1 MADETAVTPT
11 VQAPADN
18 AGGDP
23 DPKKALYN
31 KMVADKLYSK
41 SYEDFTA
48 QFATPEKVEKL
59 HSYLTEKGKYDKSGD
74 AFNAQFFPDVK
85 KKGPSAPASSPISPA
100 SSAPSAPSPNI
111 EGTTPAPAPVVPGSN
126 SLTDVLS
133 GQPQAPIVDVGD
145 NRVVAQQAIN
155 EHQAEQQQKADQTKA
170 NLSAMM
176 DQYVKSDKAK
186 NTKLKAELDNP
197 DSDYYKGKAAEQA
210 VKDKNALPVD
220 QQIIGTGVTMQHSAV
235 KGVGESITGLVTAAN
250 YLAHVFV
257 PGDVLEG
264 DSNKDATGRDQFDV
278 AKDNINSYIK
288 NTTENAVLHLSDK
301 NEAKI
306 NENPISN
313 ALSQLSNFA
322 PAAIAAGPT
331 KGLSFFYQGYGQADK
346 TVADMRKAGAD
357 ISPQAENTYGL
368 GNALL
373 NYGLMNLVN
382 THTMFSKFPMPL
394 RASILGNL
402 SADAVKELT
411 DKGVNATSDDVLKTF
426 MGPAMSFDQ
435 RVRQLGLDGIKSYL
449 HTGVDLS
456 AMATLDAMLKAG
468 VNKENEAT
476 GGKEIFHQSGGDL
489 INQYKSIFT
498 SVAPAFA
505 AFGAGRALLDNPGLL
520 FHSSPYTN
528 LVVDRIQA
536 DPSPENISTIQRD
549 LGIIGKKRGWSDDD
563 IVNTQQTVDQMADV
577 ARTLPLDLPKDKF
590 RDGIDLVTGRRQLQA
605 VLDETLQRKQT
616 LDPAVQHTVG
626 PFEELLNA
634 KIDQA
639 NDKLST
645 LVSNKPFT
653 YFEVDGE
660 YFKKQ
665 QDQDP
670 VKITKTRYDLEDVEN
685 TGKPHGE
692 QANVIPIGLADKKGN
707 PIPPKENEKTSE
719 SKPAKEAVP
728 EPPAPAKPAAAEKPV
743 KAADEA
749 VEPVVKKQDEYK
761 NSASYKQAIEDTKDP
776 YKKYQAEV
784 AKKSIVSLD
793 ALEKMKSSGDIDK
806 KENEGILAKLSSE
819 ARGMHSYEGKAFQ
832 EDLINLNIFS
842 DNGIEKAKN
851 DLQHYID
858 TVNPEHV
865 DSVFSKRYNKENA
878 KPEVPEAV
886 TPPKTPDNGKEQTK
900 AETETK
906 IGKKGLPNEK
916 VNGQRQDEKLLKPEE
931 TGGTPEASGFSHEG
945 EADRHWVENEKDPEA
960 LATRYHAEGHD
971 LTNTA
976 DYKEHLIHSALGSG
990 KINLRDYKEHGDLN
1004 NLKGDRV
1011 LAGRVDKNNG
1021 QQPID
1026 TTAQEISHD
1035 GVEVTP
1041 DDIVNF
1047 INKYPKADS
1056 FKEGNKSD
1064 LQKQIE
1070 DRYKELTGN
1079 ELTGKRAAD
1088 AYNKTVQAKKD
1099 AMVSDEARDIIEKE
1113 GINRENI
1120 DKLQDQFK
1128 GFPYTE
1134 EDFYNVKRYL
1144 DEQEKA
1150 QPAQRTGNNAPAQ
1163 PGTEGENVGGNE
1175 PTPAAGNG
1183 NTKPAGGTKPAGNGG
1198 TASREPVERRPTPY
1212 DATGDDS
1219 VTSGLKT
1226 TIDNA
1231 EKIDTEG
1238 TGKLNRNIKS
1248 SLTDEKQKRFDEL
1261 RKKIKAGLRQ
1271 ESNDTS
1277 GEQASGGFDRETYA
1291 AGIELTDLYF
1301 EAGVTKF
1308 HEYAQEMI
1316 NDMGPEV
1323 IPYLESFYEGA
1334 KRLPG
1339 QKGDFDTSDT
1349 VEYIAKKLTDPIAT
1363 DPERS
1368 FVDAVKAEIAAGNK
1382 INILALEGMAREAG
1396 MTAET
1401 RVKLQ
1406 EYVEQALVEAA
1417 RDITDNP
1424 MFDDK
1429 EKFAEMVELYNKQP
1443 SLLQRSSTKVS
1454 LQQYSTPLPYAFSA
1468 GSYVNGIKPERVFDP
1483 TGGTGMLT
1491 VAFDPSKILI
1501 NELDKTRFQ
1510 ILQNLGFAATN
1521 KDAMQLIPP
1530 NVKGVVSNPPFGPS
1544 DTPGTFSGYTFNKLD
1559 HIIPLRALKGM
1570 DNAGRAAIIIG
1581 GHSEYDLHGSLKG
1594 SDFKFFNYLHHF
1606 YNVTDVINVDGS
1618 LFAKQGTTFP
1628 TRLILIN
1635 GRKEIPQGFAPL
1647 HDEVSNK
1654 PVKSF
1659 EDLNNRVQERIN
1671 YDENPTV
1678 LQSRVDVQ
1686 PHPGNDIHVPT
1697 AGERPTGVTERPGA
1711 VSGKP
1716 AVKADR
1722 TGVEGEGAGGRPAG
1736 GQTEL
1741 TDVLGKPIGNS
1752 EGDNGDRQ
1760 LADVPEQIAKFATG
1774 AENGAIGP
1782 ERSGEFV
1789 PAERPDAANRAT
1801 ADQLVKNEKVPYV
1814 PSSRLSEAGS
1824 VIPSNMAYETEQNLK
1839 DLVDLYGPVD
1849 TFVANE
1855 LGYAD
1860 LDDLNNAFFAE
1871 QVDAIAM
1878 AIHQLKQG
1886 KGMIIGDMTGIGK
1899 GRIAAGLIRY
1909 AVQQGEVPTFFTEN
1923 ADLFSDIYRD
1933 MHGIGSGHLQPFI
1946 VNDPSDERD
1955 ANVKRDGNIIYKA
1968 GTIKQKKM
1976 FFEKQKV
1983 PHGTKVV
1990 LCTYSQLSSESQ
2002 VLKRAFIKNHTK
2014 GGFMFMDESHN
2025 IAGDSNSGR
2034 FFQDLLADAK
2044 GAAFFSATY
2053 AKRPDNMPVYAM
2065 KTSMQDANI
2074 TNDALVEAIQAG
2086 GNALQ
2091 EIVASQLVK
2100 AGQMIRRER
2109 DFTGV
2114 VNTFINLGSDK
2125 DGKIDATGEKHRE
2138 MADQVIDVCNA
2149 IIDFEKT
2156 HVLPELDAIQQEL
2169 RKQGQKVAQTKSKT
2183 LSVANTPFASK
2194 MFNIVNQML
2203 FSIKAPELA
2212 QNAIDELK
2220 NNNRKPLI
2228 TFSSTMESFIKNGEY
2243 KAGDVISDTSFS
2255 ASLLHGL
2262 KNTLRYRI
2270 EYPNGEK
2277 KVQYMDLYDLSP
2289 EAVEQWDQIVKQIK
2303 AASTDMSIS
2312 PIDQMIEILENA
2324 GLKVGE
2330 ITGRHLKLVFNE
2342 DHTQATV
2349 VAIPKRDSSG
2359 MIHDFNNGGGGGK
2372 ADVLLLN
2379 SAGATGFS
2387 MHADKSFKDQRQR
2400 VMINGQFKLDIN
2412 KEIQTRGRIDRSN
2425 QVKRGT
2431 FTYMQTAIPSET
2443 RLAMMFS
2450 DKLKRLQANTAA
2462 DQKSK
2467 ANENEVT
2474 DFLNEYGDTV
2484 MTDYLRDNPSINDR
2498 LFQGADPAGIKD
2510 LKPGKKAKVVEGI
2523 ARKATGRVALL
2534 KVSEQEKF
2542 YNEVSAAYNDYIDY
2556 LDSTDQNNLAVKSG
2570 NLEAKLI
2577 SSGTFIEGKHT
2588 QSPFGQDSIL
2598 EKVEANVLRKPMSKE
2613 ELEEAIE
2620 KNLDGKS
2627 PMESSRALIADLKEH
2642 YNETLRTA
2650 NLRYQERYDKQDEK
2664 DKKKYVGNPEL
2675 YNAARDANRS
2685 AMRASVESSN
2695 NDIQASIGKMEG
2707 LFRDFR
2713 VGSEQQ
2719 VPSSISGGETRYTK
2733 GLFLGFSFKEKHA
2746 GNPFSPSNVLMKFAV
2761 LDGNRQITVSASR
2774 GEFVNALYAGKA
2786 QLSRAELERMGNLRN
2801 EWENVVKE
2809 SKPRE
2814 TRYIV
2819 TGNILQAYRPNLGQ
2833 LVSYTT
2839 DQGHIEKGILMPKDF
2854 NPTKEGKMSTSAGMF
2869 QRMMA
2874 MKQGEEF
2881 TSSDK
2886 NVTVSRYPGTDQF
2899 FKIAVPRATKT
2910 GGKYFKNEK
2919 ILDMVQYGEFETK
2932 GSNMEAM
2939 LPTYSLMDFLHLLD
2953 KEFNTKFI
2961 SGIELHTAAGENDS
2975 EAGSEKPQ
2983 NIPLRGRN
2991 FQKPEENA
2999 TEPALIHSKTGERIQ
3014 ADNFVPPIDLKKLP
3028 DIISDLAKGLNVK
3041 IYYARSQRSNAAG
3054 SYSPSAGGIKLS
3066 SVGNL
3071 DTSIHEVGH
3080 AIDDTFGLFN
3090 TIPATQNAYVMNELQ
3105 WFADRG
3111 GSNPPR
3117 GMTATQKNEY
3127 IKREGIAEFTRAY
3140 AINKGMAFTK
3150 APIFYAHFENTLPPD
3165 VLDIINEFGDNY
3177 LRYVNSTPLESI
3189 MSNIEEVPHEDR
3201 SGYRKFVEWMFGDK
3215 DGRFQMTPWDKTQ
3228 VRLSN
3233 SGHGFEKSYQH
3244 MLEMIGK
3251 DVESIMPDENAKY
3264 LVRLFAGID
3273 AKVGS
3278 LFDNGL
3284 VNGKNEPLID
3294 ARTGSRMN
3302 MKWLYNAFDTTS
3314 PESLKQDQALAIG
3327 FMFAERTIE
3336 KGIQFNRKNDI
3347 SGIAA
3352 AGDKN
3357 DVDMAVDFLTKE
3369 FGQKLPREQK
3379 IRIMEG
3385 ARRYQLWADKMMR
3398 YMVDKGR
3405 MSETTYRDIK
3415 EKNVAYVAFLPV
3427 QENQPGIENSFDNVS
3442 MLTKAASVGNVK
3454 TVIREMTG
3462 STAYKRHPY
3471 ISLMQ
3476 NTAAMVKEADRNEI
3490 LQSYTEP
3497 MMNAVRSM
3505 GDGAVNPFADVM
3517 MEVSVSEKIQGK
3529 PVLTVFHQ
3537 GYPKY
3542 YMFSNE
3548 AKDVYDY
3555 IKGLTR
3561 LPALPGIATALPR
3574 LLRWTAT
3581 RSPIF
3586 AKNHLIR
3593 TTFNRLIISRTGS
3606 GLGDF
3611 VKNKIDGEKELY
3623 ALYGGSQNGYWLGN
3637 RIDYYK
3643 LQNQVIKDVAGK
3655 GKTTI
3660 INPVEWAKKGG
3671 KAYME
3676 LLHQSDQV
3684 NRTAE
3689 FRSAYAKAKAPRSEG
3704 GFGFDE
3710 QNALTYAAY
3719 QAKDTLNASVS
3730 GTWLK
3735 YINAL
3740 IPFANVEVQ
3749 GLKRNIKAA
3758 TEGSW
3763 KDLGLFAMRL
3773 GLYTLIP
3780 TLLMRMLAKLGDYEE
3795 EYDNLPAFQRDLGWN
3810 FKIPGHESW
3819 LYMPKP
3825 YDSGLLSSGMDRAI
3839 GQADGAENAWHG
3851 FGGTIFQSL
3860 LLMKPEM
3867 AGGPLSAIVEPMTN
3881 YSFFKQGPIV
3891 PRYEEDKLLSLRKR
3905 YNEASRLGKGVSWAA
3920 SPMFRDGD
3928 SIDPRYIDN
3937 MMQTMFSYYGDWGM
3951 SLSDIGSKES
3961 RHKFGLKSTGFVKD
3975 QQIFGDA
3982 RVEKFFGVA
3991 KDLGMTESKAIKG
4004 VTGLIKDYY
4013 NATDP
4018 AERKALHDEIMTN
4031 AKEIY
4036 KEWMDDDIY
4045 KEKIESKGQQINFN

>member
-1 MADETAVTPT
+1 MADETAAANPT
-11 VQAPADN
+11 VEAPADSS
-18 AGGDP
+18 GGGP

-41 SYEDFTA
+41 SYDEFTT
-48 QFATPEKVEKL
+48 QFSTPDKVDKL
-59 HSYLTEKGKYDKSGD
+59 HSFLTAKGKYDKSGAD
-74 AFNAQFFPDVK
+74 FNNQFFPDVK
-85 KKGPSAPASSPISPA
+85 KKDLSPAASSPISPA

-126 SLTDVLS
+126 SLTDVLG

-155 EHQAEQQQKADQTKA
+155 EHQAEQQQQADQTKA

-186 NTKLKAELDNP
+186 NTKLKAELDDPN
-197 DSDYYKGKAAEQA
+197 SDYYKGKAADQA
-210 VKDKNALPVD
+210 AKDKNALPAD
-220 QQIIGTGVTMQHSAV
+220 QQIIGTLANMQTQAA

-250 YLAHVFV
+250 FLAHTFI
-257 PGDVLEG
+257 PSDVLQG
-264 DSNKDATGRDQFDV
+264 DAGPDASGRDQFDQ

-288 NTTENAVLHLSDK
+288 NVTDNATINLSDK
-301 NEAKI
+301 LAAKVD
-306 NENPISN
+306 ENGLSK
-313 ALSQLSNFA
+313 ALGLLANFA

-331 KGLSFFYQGYGQADK
+331 KGLSFFYQAYGQADK

-357 ISPQAENTYGL
+357 ISPQAENTYSL

-373 NYGLMNLVN
+373 NYALMDRVN

-394 RASILGNL
+394 RGSILGSL

-426 MGPAMSFDQ
+426 MGPAMTFDQ
-435 RVRQLGLDGIKSYL
+435 RVRQLGLDAVKSYL

-456 AMATLDAMLKAG
+456 AMTTLDAMLKAG

-476 GGKEIFHQSGGDL
+476 GGKEIFHQNGGDL
-489 INQYKSIFT
+489 INQYKDIFT

-520 FHSSPYTN
+520 FHNSPYTN
-528 LVVDRIQA
+528 LVTDRLHA
-536 DPSPENISTIQRD
+536 DPSPENVAAIQRD
-549 LGIIGKKRGWSDDD
+549 LATIGQKQGWSDDD
-563 IVNTQQTVDQMADV
+563 IANTQKTVETLADV
-577 ARTLPLDLPKDKF
+577 AKVLPPDLPKNKF

-653 YFEVDGE
+653 YYEADGE

-728 EPPAPAKPAAAEKPV
+728 EPPTDIKPAAEEKPV
-743 KAADEA
+743 KADVPP
-749 VEPVVKKQDEYK
+749 VEP
-761 NSASYKQAIEDTKDP
+761 
-776 YKKYQAEV
+776 
-784 AKKSIVSLD
+784 AKPQV
-793 ALEKMKSSGDIDK
+793 E
-806 KENEGILAKLSSE
+806 
-819 ARGMHSYEGKAFQ
+819 
-832 EDLINLNIFS
+832 
-842 DNGIEKAKN
+842 
-851 DLQHYID
+851 
-858 TVNPEHV
+858 
-865 DSVFSKRYNKENA
+865 ENA

-886 TPPKTPDNGKEQTK
+886 TPPNPPDNGKEKTNAEK
-900 AETETK
+900 AGIETSGE
-906 IGKKGLPNEK
+906 KGLATK
-916 VNGQRQDEKLLKPEE
+916 KDDGQRQDEELLKPATTEE
-931 TGGTPEASGFSHEG
+931 NVQTGGVTNTSGFSHEG

-971 LTNTA
+971 LSNTA
-976 DYKEHLIHSALGSG
+976 DYKEQLIHSAIGNS
-990 KINLRDYKEHGDLN
+990 KINMADYKEHSDLN

-1011 LAGRVDKNNG
+1011 LAGRMDKTNS
-1021 QQPID
+1021 QQSID
-1026 TTAQEISHD
+1026 QIAQEISHD
-1035 GVEVTP
+1035 GAEVTP

-1064 LQKQIE
+1064 LQTQIE

-1113 GINRENI
+1113 GINRGNI

-1163 PGTEGENVGGNE
+1163 PGAEVKGVGGDE
-1175 PTPAAGNG
+1175 PTPAAGDG
-1183 NTKPAGGTKPAGNGG
+1183 NAKPAGGTKPAGNGG
-1198 TASREPVERRPTPY
+1198 TASREPVERTPTPY

-1226 TIDNA
+1226 TIDRA

-1261 RKKIKAGLRQ
+1261 RKKIKASLRQ

-1277 GEQASGGFDRETYA
+1277 GEQASGGFDREMYS

-1316 NDMGPEV
+1316 NDMGPDV

-1349 VEYIAKKLTDPIAT
+1349 VEYIANKLTDPIAT
-1363 DPERS
+1363 DPERK

-1382 INILALEGMAREAG
+1382 INVLALEGMAREAG
-1396 MTAET
+1396 MTADT

-1417 RDITDNP
+1417 RDIIDNP
-1424 MFDDK
+1424 MLDDK

-1468 GSYVNGIKPERVFDP
+1468 GSYVNGINPDRVFDP
-1483 TGGTGMLT
+1483 TAGTGMLT
-1491 VAFDPSKILI
+1491 VAFDPGKVLA

-1559 HIIPLRALKGM
+1559 QIIPLRALKGM

-1581 GHSEYDLHGSLKG
+1581 GHNEYDLHGSLKG

-1606 YNVTDVINVDGS
+1606 YNVTDVINVDGA
-1618 LFAKQGTTFP
+1618 LFAKQGTTVP

-1647 HDEVSNK
+1647 YDEASNK

-1671 YDENPTV
+1671 HDENPTV

-1697 AGERPTGVTERPGA
+1697 AGERPTDVTERPGA

-1716 AVKADR
+1716 AFKTDR
-1722 TGVEGEGAGGRPAG
+1722 TGVEGEGAGRGPAG

-1741 TDVLGKPIGNS
+1741 TDDLGKPIGDS
-1752 EGDNGDRQ
+1752 EGDHGDRQ
-1760 LADVPEQIAKFATG
+1760 LADVPEPLRKFAEG

-1789 PAERPDAANRAT
+1789 PAERPDAANRPT

-1909 AVQQGEVPTFFTEN
+1909 AVQQGEVPTYFTEN

-2114 VNTFINLGSDK
+2114 VNTFITLGADK
-2125 DGKIDATGEKHRE
+2125 NGKIDATGEKHRE

-2169 RKQGQKVAQTKSKT
+2169 RKQGQKVAQTKSKS

-2228 TFSSTMESFIKNGEY
+2228 TFNSTMESFIKNGEY

-2277 KVQYMDLYDLSP
+2277 KVQYMDLHDLEP
-2289 EAVEQWDQIVKQIK
+2289 EAREQWDLIVKQIK

-2312 PIDQMIEILENA
+2312 PIDQMTEILEKA

-2349 VAIPKRDSSG
+2349 VAIPKRDASG

-2431 FTYMQTAIPSET
+2431 FTYMQTAIPAET

-2510 LKPGKKAKVVEGI
+2510 MKPGKKAKVVEGI
-2523 ARKATGRVALL
+2523 ARKATGRAALL
-2534 KVSEQEKF
+2534 KVAEQEKF

-2556 LDSTDQNNLAVKSG
+2556 LDSTDQNNLAVKSV

-2598 EKVEANVLRKPMSKE
+2598 EKVEANVLRKPMTKE

-2620 KNLDGKS
+2620 HNLQGKT

-2650 NLRYQERYDKQDEK
+2650 NFRYQERFDKQDEK

-2675 YNAARDANRS
+2675 YNAARQANLS
-2685 AMRASVESSN
+2685 ALRASVESSN

-2733 GLFLGFSFKEKHA
+2733 GLFLGFSYKEKHA

-2774 GEFVNALYAGKA
+2774 GEFINALYAGKA
-2786 QLSRAELERMGNLRN
+2786 QMTRQELERMGNLRN

-2854 NPTKEGKMSTSAGMF
+2854 NPSKEGKMMTSASMF
-2869 QRMMA
+2869 QRIMA
-2874 MKQGEEF
+2874 MKHGIDEF

-2886 NVTVSRYPGTDQF
+2886 NVTISRYPGSDQF

-2910 GGKYFKNEK
+2910 GGKYFKNEN
-2919 ILDMVQYGEFETK
+2919 ILDMVQYGEFETR
-2932 GSNMEAM
+2932 GGNMEAM
-2939 LPTYSLMDFLHLLD
+2939 LPTYRLMDFLNLLD

-2961 SGIELHTAAGENDS
+2961 SGIELHSASGEADS
-2975 EAGSEKPQ
+2975 EAGSEKPK
-2983 NIPLRGRN
+2983 NTPFGVGN

-2999 TEPALIHSKTGERIQ
+2999 TEPSLIHSKTGERIQ
-3014 ADNFVPPIDLKKLP
+3014 APDFVPPIELKKLP

-3080 AIDDTFGLFN
+3080 AIDDAFGLFN
-3090 TIPATQNAYVMNELQ
+3090 SIPASQNAYVMSELQ

-3165 VLDIINEFGDNY
+3165 VLDVINEFGDNY

-3201 SGYRKFVEWMFGDK
+3201 SNYKKFVEWMFGDK
-3215 DGRFQMTPWDKTQ
+3215 DGKFQMTPWDKTQ

-3336 KGIQFNRKNDI
+3336 KGIQFGRKNDI

-3497 MMNAVRSM
+3497 MMNAVRAM

-3517 MEVSVSEKIQGK
+3517 MEVSMSEKVQGK

-3606 GLGDF
+3606 GLGEF

-3689 FRSAYAKAKAPRSEG
+3689 FRSAFLKARTPRSDG
-3704 GFGFDE
+3704 GLGFDDH
-3710 QNALTYAAY
+3710 NSLLYAAY

-3758 TEGSW
+3758 TEGNL
-3763 KDLGLFAMRL
+3763 KALGLLAMRL

-3780 TLLMRMLAKLGDYEE
+3780 TLLMRMLSKLGDYEE
-3795 EYDNLPAFQRDLGWN
+3795 EYDNLPAYQRDLGWN
-3810 FKIPGHESW
+3810 FKIPGHEGW

-3839 GQADGAENAWHG
+3839 GQYGGAENAWHG
-3851 FGGTIFQSL
+3851 FDKTLYQSL

-3867 AGGPLSAIVEPMTN
+3867 AGGPLSAVVEPMTN

-3951 SLSDIGSKES
+3951 SLSDIGSTES
-3961 RHKFGLKSTGFVKD
+3961 RHKFGMKTTGFIKD

-4004 VTGLIKDYY
+4004 VTGLIRDYY

-4018 AERKALHDEIMTN
+4018 KERKELHDEIMTN

-4045 KEKIESKGQQINFN
+4045 KEKIESRGQQINFN